1 MFKKKKKSGVRMG
14 PASSALFCGGG
25 PEDARSVLG
34 AHSDVCPP
42 HHKPWN
48 ASLYT
53 TPHTAEEWAMVWMA
67 AHKKIT
73 EWCRS
78 TLKQLPEDETLIRVQ
93 RLRAGYHNKLSTC
106 ADDVPISL
114 ESLLYLR
121 CLDDA
126 THGSGVCWR
135 FPFP

>member
-1 MFKKKKKSGVRMG
+1 MFKKKKSGVRMES
-14 PASSALFCGGG
+14 ASSALLCGGG
-25 PEDARSVLG
+25 HEDARNVLTDRG
-34 AHSDVCPP
+34 GVRPS

-53 TPHTAEEWAMVWMA
+53 TPHTAEEWAMVWIT

-73 EWCRS
+73 AWCRS
-78 TLKQLPEDETLIRVQ
+78 ALEQLPEEETLIRVQ

-106 ADDVPISL
+106 ADDVSISL
-114 ESLLYLR
+114 DSLLFLR

-126 THGSGVCWR
+126 THGSGVCWK